1 MFLADN
7 AAEGS
12 TSLFAPF
19 DVFMV
24 IFTVVIAIGFVRL
37 LMSRDRK
44 NIFALGF
51 TLIALVV
58 FLVADVKMVKGW

>member
-12 TSLFAPF
+12 TSLFTPF

-24 IFTVVIAIGFVRL
+24 IFTVVIAIGFFRL
-37 LMSRDRK
+37 LVSRDKK

-51 TLIALVV
+51 TLVALVI
-58 FLVADVKMVKGW
+58 FLVADVKMVSGW